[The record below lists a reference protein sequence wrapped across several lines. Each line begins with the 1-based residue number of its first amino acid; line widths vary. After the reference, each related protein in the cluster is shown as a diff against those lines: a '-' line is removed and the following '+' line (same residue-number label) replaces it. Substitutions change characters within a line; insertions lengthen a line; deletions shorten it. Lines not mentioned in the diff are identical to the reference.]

1 MMVGI
6 ILTLSIDEAIAEPS
20 PPKTLKDAVVD
31 PFRDFIDQQ
40 GLRSAM
46 MVLLFLV
53 LYKLGDNM
61 ATALSTPFYLD
72 VGFSLSQ
79 IGSIAKVASLI
90 AVIIGGLVGGLMML
104 KRVLIRVYGCLASFK

>member
-1 MMVGI
+1 
-6 ILTLSIDEAIAEPS
+6 
-20 PPKTLKDAVVD
+20 
-31 PFRDFIDQQ
+31 
-40 GLRSAM
+40 M

-79 IGSIAKVASLI
+79 IGSIAKVASLV
-90 AVIIGGLVGGLMML
+90 AVIVGGLVGGLMML
-104 KRVLIRVYGCLASFK
+104 KLGINKGLWLFGIVQVISILGFAVLAEMGANPWVLGAVVA